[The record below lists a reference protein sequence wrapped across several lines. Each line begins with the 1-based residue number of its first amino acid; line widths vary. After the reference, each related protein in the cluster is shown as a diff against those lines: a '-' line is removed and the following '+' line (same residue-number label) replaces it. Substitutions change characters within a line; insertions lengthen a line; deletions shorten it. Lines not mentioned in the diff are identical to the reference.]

1 MCVNF
6 LSILLAYLLGYCLT
20 LFNVIVV
27 YFSTYHELDTLR
39 ISILGDLTMP
49 VGQPIEA
56 LIVRDR
62 VYQQNDGRLLVVQLV
77 NGAVLFWSGR
87 VPQLQ
92 LDSSRGQSVRVNLE
106 CFRVEGRR
114 QGYCTVRRKFVVNV
128 PLDYACLSDR
138 TITDKAYFKRDCFLW
153 VTWTELR
160 TTCQRIQVLLIKSF
174 TVATCHFSPLLSP
187 LLARLLMCSLKALNK

>member
-77 NGAVLFWSGR
+77 DGAVLF
-87 VPQLQ
+87 
-92 LDSSRGQSVRVNLE
+92 
-106 CFRVEGRR
+106 
-114 QGYCTVRRKFVVNV
+114 
-128 PLDYACLSDR
+128 
-138 TITDKAYFKRDCFLW
+138 
-153 VTWTELR
+153 
-160 TTCQRIQVLLIKSF
+160 
-174 TVATCHFSPLLSP
+174 
-187 LLARLLMCSLKALNK
+187 